1 MRPIRVSIHAR
12 RQAARRSIADEA
24 ILEIARFPEQVIPLR
39 AGREVR
45 QSRWTD
51 STTGR
56 RYLIRVFVDV
66 GRDADVVVT
75 VYRTTKFRK
84 YGRIG

>member
-1 MRPIRVSIHAR
+1 MRPIRFSIHAR
-12 RQAARRSIADEA
+12 RQAARRIIADEV
-24 ILEIARFPEQVIPLR
+24 ILEIGRFPEQVVPVR
-39 AGREVR
+39 TGREVR
-45 QSRWTD
+45 QSLWTD

-66 GRDADVVVT
+66 DRDADVVVT